1 MTAELLVYRLVVHLH
16 HDHLVTTVLLSH
28 SLTNIHKQHFHII
41 KYLLTNFSLRMARH
55 KLVVLKVPLNINELT
70 FPDNSQVFVE
80 GHEFFILHRYFM
92 PPLIVILSEF

>member
-1 MTAELLVYRLVVHLH
+1 
-16 HDHLVTTVLLSH
+16 
-28 SLTNIHKQHFHII
+28 
-41 KYLLTNFSLRMARH
+41 MARH